1 MQKNFQENFG
11 SIEVDDYTHEY
22 FVRIPE
28 WIINEMDWYEG
39 TEINIKVDGDDIII
53 NERESV
59 SYTHLTLPTTST
71 V

>member
-11 SIEVDDYTHEY
+11 TVEVDDYTHEY

-28 WIINEMDWYEG
+28 WIINEIDWYEG

-53 NERESV
+53 NERE
-59 SYTHLTLPTTST
+59 
-71 V
+71 